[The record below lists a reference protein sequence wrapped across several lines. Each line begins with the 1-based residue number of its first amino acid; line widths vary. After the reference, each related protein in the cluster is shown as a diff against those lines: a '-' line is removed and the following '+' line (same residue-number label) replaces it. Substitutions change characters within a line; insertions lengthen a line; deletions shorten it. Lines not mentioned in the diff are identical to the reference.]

1 MKYLQPATR
10 EKIQNYLDALK
21 ERYSNTELRS
31 IDFKEIRK
39 EFGVSALISTVLKQN
54 GMIGISDNKVILF
67 DRIYRTNATEVHK
80 KIQEYSADSAQRRK
94 KRNYKK
100 NQKTLFEPKNQPQI
114 NLVTNLVPKKAGRPK
129 VSRVKCFERTKLIID
144 SESAK
149 LGLSELHFVEKILS
163 SYLDSSSDSASFV
176 HKEGPTDFVNLNLI
190 KQFLVK
196 KSSKTDVDEFLKTI
210 GSYHEGEKKEQK
222 IPKFKLKLLEPT
234 KKLKKL
240 DENLYDKNGYAC
252 PKCSNEL
259 YDTSDLII
267 NSQKQI
273 HCECGYVGHRKV

>member
-1 MKYLQPATR
+1 MRNFQATR

-21 ERYSNTELRS
+21 ERYSNTELKS
-31 IDFKEIRK
+31 IDFKELRQ

-67 DRIYRTNATEVHK
+67 DRIYRTNGTEVHK
-80 KIQEYSADSAQRRK
+80 KIMEYSADSAQRRK
-94 KRNYKK
+94 KRKYKK
-100 NQKTLFEPKNQPQI
+100 KQKTLFEPKAAI
-114 NLVTNLVPKKAGRPK
+114 VEPKRAGRPK

-144 SESAK
+144 TESAK

-163 SYLDSSSDSASFV
+163 FYLESASFV
-176 HKEGPTDFVNLNLI
+176 HNESPSDIV
-190 KQFLVK
+190 VK
-196 KSSKTDVDEFLKTI
+196 KATKRDVDDFFKMI
-210 GSYHEGEKKEQK
+210 DSHHEGEKQEQK

-267 NSQKQI
+267 YGQKQI
-273 HCECGYVGHRKV
+273 HCECGYVGHRKI

>member
-1 MKYLQPATR
+1 MRYLQPATR

-54 GMIGISDNKVILF
+54 AMIGISDNKVILF

-94 KRNYKK
+94 KRNFKK
-100 NQKTLFEPKNQPQI
+100 KQKTLFEPKNQPK
-114 NLVTNLVPKKAGRPK
+114 TNLVPKKAGRPK
-129 VSRVKCFERTKLIID
+129 VSGVKCFERTKLIID
-144 SESAK
+144 TESAK
-149 LGLSELHFVEKILS
+149 LGLSELHFIEKILS
-163 SYLDSSSDSASFV
+163 FYLDSLSFV
-176 HKEGPTDFVNLNLI
+176 QMEPVTL
-190 KQFLVK
+190 
-196 KSSKTDVDEFLKTI
+196 E
-210 GSYHEGEKKEQK
+210 EQK

>member
-1 MKYLQPATR
+1 MRNFQATR

-21 ERYSNTELRS
+21 ERYSNTELKS
-31 IDFKEIRK
+31 IDFKELRQ

-67 DRIYRTNATEVHK
+67 DRIYRTNGTEVHK
-80 KIQEYSADSAQRRK
+80 KIMEYSADSAQRRK
-94 KRNYKK
+94 KRKYKK
-100 NQKTLFEPKNQPQI
+100 KQKTLFEPKAAI
-114 NLVTNLVPKKAGRPK
+114 VEPKKAGRPK
-129 VSRVKCFERTKLIID
+129 VSGVKCFERTKLIID
-144 SESAK
+144 TESAK
-149 LGLSELHFVEKILS
+149 LGLSELHFIEKILS
-163 SYLDSSSDSASFV
+163 FYLDSLSFV
-176 HKEGPTDFVNLNLI
+176 QEPV
-190 KQFLVK
+190 
-196 KSSKTDVDEFLKTI
+196 TI
-210 GSYHEGEKKEQK
+210 LEEQK

>member
-10 EKIQNYLDALK
+10 EKIQNYLDTLK

-31 IDFKEIRK
+31 IDFKAIRK

-100 NQKTLFEPKNQPQI
+100 KQKTLFEPK
-114 NLVTNLVPKKAGRPK
+114 TNLIPKKAGRPK

-144 SESAK
+144 TESAK

-163 SYLDSSSDSASFV
+163 FYLDGLSFV
-176 HKEGPTDFVNLNLI
+176 KPAELKE
-190 KQFLVK
+190 
-196 KSSKTDVDEFLKTI
+196 
-210 GSYHEGEKKEQK
+210 EQK
-222 IPKFKLKLLEPT
+222 MPKLKLLEPT

-267 NSQKQI
+267 NGQKQI

>member
-80 KIQEYSADSAQRRK
+80 KIQEYSSDSAQRRK

-100 NQKTLFEPKNQPQI
+100 KQKTLFEPK
-114 NLVTNLVPKKAGRPK
+114 TNLVPKKL
-129 VSRVKCFERTKLIID
+129 E
-144 SESAK
+144 
-149 LGLSELHFVEKILS
+149 GLKYLELSVL
-163 SYLDSSSDSASFV
+163 
-176 HKEGPTDFVNLNLI
+176 
-190 KQFLVK
+190 
-196 KSSKTDVDEFLKTI
+196 
-210 GSYHEGEKKEQK
+210 KEQ
-222 IPKFKLKLLEPT
+222 
-234 KKLKKL
+234 
-240 DENLYDKNGYAC
+240 N
-252 PKCSNEL
+252 
-259 YDTSDLII
+259 
-267 NSQKQI
+267 
-273 HCECGYVGHRKV
+273 

>member
-100 NQKTLFEPKNQPQI
+100 KQKTLFEPKNQPKI

-144 SESAK
+144 TESAK

-163 SYLDSSSDSASFV
+163 FYIDGLCFV
-176 HKEGPTDFVNLNLI
+176 PPTEL
-190 KQFLVK
+190 KQ
-196 KSSKTDVDEFLKTI
+196 
-210 GSYHEGEKKEQK
+210 EQK
-222 IPKFKLKLLEPT
+222 IPKLKLLEPT

-259 YDTSDLII
+259 YDTSDLVI
-267 NSQKQI
+267 NGQKQI

>member
-100 NQKTLFEPKNQPQI
+100 KQKTLFEPKNQPK
-114 NLVTNLVPKKAGRPK
+114 TNLVPKKAGRPK

-144 SESAK
+144 TESAK

-163 SYLDSSSDSASFV
+163 FYLDSSSDSSSFV
-176 HKEGPTDFVNLNLI
+176 YKEGPTDFVNLNLI
-190 KQFLVK
+190 KQFLFK
-196 KSSKTDVDEFLKTI
+196 KAPKTDVNEFLKMI
-210 GSYHEGEKKEQK
+210 DSYHEGEKKEQK
-222 IPKFKLKLLEPT
+222 MPKLKLLEPT

>member
-100 NQKTLFEPKNQPQI
+100 KQKTLFEPKNQPK
-114 NLVTNLVPKKAGRPK
+114 TNLIPKKAGRPK

-144 SESAK
+144 TESAK

-163 SYLDSSSDSASFV
+163 FYIDGLCFV
-176 HKEGPTDFVNLNLI
+176 PPAE
-190 KQFLVK
+190 Q
-196 KSSKTDVDEFLKTI
+196 
-210 GSYHEGEKKEQK
+210 EQK
-222 IPKFKLKLLEPT
+222 IPKLKLLEPT

-240 DENLYDKNGYAC
+240 DENLYEKNGYAC

>member
-1 MKYLQPATR
+1 MKYIQPATR

-100 NQKTLFEPKNQPQI
+100 KQKTLFEPKNQPK
-114 NLVTNLVPKKAGRPK
+114 TNLIPKKAGRPK

-144 SESAK
+144 TESAK

-163 SYLDSSSDSASFV
+163 FYIDGLCFV
-176 HKEGPTDFVNLNLI
+176 PPAE
-190 KQFLVK
+190 Q
-196 KSSKTDVDEFLKTI
+196 
-210 GSYHEGEKKEQK
+210 EQK
-222 IPKFKLKLLEPT
+222 IPKLKLLEPT

-240 DENLYDKNGYAC
+240 DENLYEKNGYAC